1 MLTYADVCSG
11 MYVVQGGSVLQFI
24 RQDCRRIPH
33 PVTPVL
39 YSGQTAGR
47 LRKPEGD
54 GSFAP
59 HTHTHTNQRDESA
72 VESLG
77 EHLLFCECDLIA
89 GDQGA
94 ALLQIDRFA
103 FESALQP
110 FIDAL
115 VTERALFLKN
125 IFPFSGMRP

>member
-1 MLTYADVCSG
+1 MLTYAESMLTYADVCS
-11 MYVVQGGSVLQFI
+11 
-24 RQDCRRIPH
+24 
-33 PVTPVL
+33 
-39 YSGQTAGR
+39 
-47 LRKPEGD
+47 
-54 GSFAP
+54 
-59 HTHTHTNQRDESA
+59 

-77 EHLLFCECDLIA
+77 EHLFCECDLIA
-89 GDQGA
+89 GDLGA
-94 ALLQIDRFA
+94 SLLQIDQFA